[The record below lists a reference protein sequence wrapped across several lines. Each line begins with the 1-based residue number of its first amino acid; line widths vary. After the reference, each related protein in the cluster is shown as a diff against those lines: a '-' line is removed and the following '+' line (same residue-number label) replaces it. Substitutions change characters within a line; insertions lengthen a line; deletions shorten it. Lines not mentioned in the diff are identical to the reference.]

1 MPEIRYIDGLRQA
14 IEQEMERD
22 GRVIVLGEDVAV
34 GGPFGVTAG
43 LAEKFGERRVINTP
57 ISEDSIMGMATG
69 AAIAGKRPIIEI
81 MFIDFVTLA
90 MSQLVNHAAKL
101 RYMSGGQLSVPM
113 VIRLQQGA
121 VGGWGAQHS
130 QSLEAWFQHVP
141 GLKMVAPSNAGDA
154 LGLLRA
160 AIRDDDPVLFLEH
173 RGLYF
178 RKDEVVDFESVPS
191 LHTAKVVSRGDDLTI
206 ITYSKMVWEAV
217 TAAAEFAQRGVSAEV
232 IDLRSLSPLDMDTIV
247 RSVKRTNRALVVHE
261 AVTHG
266 GLGAEIAARIQETA
280 FDWLDAPVHRLGAPF
295 APVPASPVL
304 EDAFV
309 PNANL
314 IVASVERMLGLK
326 PARTSAGAHG

>member
-22 GRVIVLGEDVAV
+22 GRVIVLGKDVAV

-43 LAEKFGERRVINTP
+43 LVQRFGENRVINTP

-69 AAIAGKRPIIEI
+69 AAIAGKRPIVEI

-101 RYMSGGQLSVPM
+101 RYMSGGQLSVPL

-121 VGGWGAQHS
+121 VGGWGAHHS

-178 RKDEVVDFESVPS
+178 RKDEVADLESVPS
-191 LHTAKVVSRGDDLTI
+191 LRMAKVVSRGDDLTI

-217 TAAAEFAQRGVSAEV
+217 AAAAELAQRGVSAEV
-232 IDLRSLSPLDMDTIV
+232 IDLRSLSPLDMDTIA
-247 RSVKRTNRALVVHE
+247 RSVERTNRALVVHE
-261 AVTHG
+261 AVLHG
-266 GLGAEIAARIQETA
+266 GLGAEIAAQVQETA
-280 FDWLDAPVHRLGAPF
+280 FDWLDAPVQRLGAPF

-309 PNANL
+309 PNAKR
-314 IVASVERMLGLK
+314 IVASVERMLGRQPVK
-326 PARTSAGAHG
+326 N